1 MELVSLILLLG
12 WDSWGLDKGFG
23 CKGLQLCLSTS
34 CGFQASK
41 FKSRRGAVA
50 PSSGSSARPV
60 NFAKSMI
67 LSGWGFLSKLI
78 WQKINGYY
86 EQRTNFCNTILG
98 IFWAPRSLTSSK
110 SIQKNQEQFFL
121 QNVRFD
127 VVVWWRCFRLVF
139 QNPSLT
145 VVCWQQG
152 SYLAYY
158 AADSAATARKSVLY
172 IEDLFKHD
180 DIHNLPQSQAS
191 YSCFWFCKETKGNE
205 AVDFVTSFFTFSAL
219 PHFAN
224 RCKGSYF
231 LHCVAL
237 VSVIV
242 HDLQEAG
249 FWGSECHNTT
259 MEVPNHVRHSRLPE
273 LSLKAIG
280 ESPLRRSQRR
290 GETEGADMPTAA
302 IWPFGAI
309 STNLLSARLWWNPS
323 DMLKFDHWEA

>member
-1 MELVSLILLLG
+1 MNSEQIFVTLFWVYF
-12 WDSWGLDKGFG
+12 GLP
-23 CKGLQLCLSTS
+23 GLW
-34 CGFQASK
+34 QAL
-41 FKSRRGAVA
+41 
-50 PSSGSSARPV
+50 P
-60 NFAKSMI
+60 
-67 LSGWGFLSKLI
+67 
-78 WQKINGYY
+78 
-86 EQRTNFCNTILG
+86 
-98 IFWAPRSLTSSK
+98 
-110 SIQKNQEQFFL
+110 SIQKKSRTVFSSERSFWCGS
-121 QNVRFD
+121 
-127 VVVWWRCFRLVF
+127 VVALFS
-139 QNPSLT
+139 PSFSKPQLD
-145 VVCWQQG
+145 CG
-152 SYLAYY
+152 ML
-158 AADSAATARKSVLY
+158 TARFLLSLLRRWLSCDSKEVSPL
-172 IEDLFKHD
+172 EDLFKHD

-309 STNLLSARLWWNPS
+309 STNLLSARLWWHPS